1 MTRLVALA
9 TAALLLAGCGAT
21 AVPTADRAGQAALVA
36 QKKKDKLDP
45 KLDKAAYEAGLAVG
59 VAKAAGKAT
68 TPKLKQG
75 NVDKLSYDYGYVVG
89 LLTGSINS
97 FNRIN
102 GSFDVYEWKSFCYMN
117 FEAMKEARD
126 AIKNNPTLAEK
137 VPVVA
142 GVLEGGIQSFSS
154 ISGSFD
160 VSQWKSFAYSNR
172 KVLENALASLKA
184 AAL

>member
-1 MTRLVALA
+1 MTRLIALA

-21 AVPTADRAGQAALVA
+21 AVPTAGQAPQAGLTA
-36 QKKKDKLDP
+36 QKKKAKLDP
-45 KLDKAAYEAGLAVG
+45 KLDPAAYEAGLAVG
-59 VAKAAGKAT
+59 LAKAQGKSA

-117 FEAMKEARD
+117 VEAMKDAR
-126 AIKNNPTLAEK
+126 AAMQANPDLAAK
-137 VPVVA
+137 APVVL
-142 GVLEGGIQSFSS
+142 GVLEGGIQSFSA

-160 VSQWKSFAYSNR
+160 VSQWKAFAYSNK

-184 AAL
+184 TAL